1 MSELVIRPNVPLVAQ
16 VPLDMQYELAVGIDL
31 LALAVALESQVHE
44 DVGEDLVLLVKHV
57 DLVADGA
64 LEFAIGHGLAGDL
77 RERGEA
83 SLAAQLLAVLAF
95 EHVQL
100 DHHAGGA
107 LEILGELLQHV
118 FGVEVSLD

>member
-1 MSELVIRPNVPLVAQ
+1 
-16 VPLDMQYELAVGIDL
+16 MQYELAVGIDL

>member
-16 VPLDMQYELAVGIDL
+16 VPLDMQYELAIGIDL

-64 LEFAIGHGLAGDL
+64 LEFAIGDGLAGDL